1 MCLHHCQSD
10 RVPSSIPVIPLPV
23 ALYVSDG
30 LIFELY
36 DGGQPHQNFVI
47 RWERLRPTVPD
58 AEENT

>member
-30 LIFELY
+30 LIFKLY
-36 DGGQPHQNFVI
+36 DGGQPHQKFVI